1 MEQEHN
7 LKFSQNTVV
16 WDKPNTLSMF
26 FDMNV
31 IIYRENLPLISLFL
45 VVTPSF
51 KEPI

>member
-16 WDKPNTLSMF
+16 WDKPNTLSTF

-31 IIYRENLPLISLFL
+31 IIGKTFR
-45 VVTPSF
+45 
-51 KEPI
+51 